1 MFRTITL
8 KTKGKAKEKPKDT
21 CNPQEPKKGESW
33 SLPHKNQ
40 RNEKASPSPTRT
52 KERRELVPLSQEP
65 KKGES

>member
-40 RNEKASPSPTRT
+40 RKERASPSLP
-52 KERRELVPLSQEP
+52 QEP
-65 KKGES
+65 KKRES